1 MAWYKRNAENIMT
14 SVSERR
20 ETPEGI
26 WHQCE
31 SCKHTGL
38 VKDFIENKYTCPQCN
53 HHERIGSREY
63 FDILFDNK
71 EYTILFKNLE
81 SIDFLNFVDTKS
93 YADRLVMA
101 RQKTGL
107 SEATAVAEGAIEG
120 MKLVISAMDFDFI
133 GGSMGSVMGEKISR
147 AIDHAISIHAP
158 LLVISQS
165 GGARMMEST
174 LSLMQ
179 MAKVSAKLTQLTAAK
194 LPYFSLMTNPTTG
207 GVSASFAMLGD
218 INIAEPK
225 ALIGFAGPR
234 VIKETIRVTVLPDNF
249 QTSESQLE
257 NGFIDNIIDRKDLR
271 QELGRLL
278 RFWKNISPQA
288 KKA

>member
-1 MAWYKRNAENIMT
+1 MAWYQRNADNILT
-14 SVSERR
+14 TTTERR
-20 ETPEGI
+20 ETPEGV

-38 VKDFIENKYTCPQCN
+38 VKDFIDNKYTCPQCN

-63 FDILFDNK
+63 FDILFDENS
-71 EYTILFKNLE
+71 YTVLFKNLE

-93 YADRLVMA
+93 YADRLDMA
-101 RQKTGL
+101 RKKSGL
-107 SEATAVAEGAIEG
+107 HEATAVAAGTIES
-120 MKLVISAMDFDFI
+120 MKMVIAAMDFDFI
-133 GGSMGSVMGEKISR
+133 GGSMGSVMGEKICR
-147 AIDHAISIHAP
+147 AIDHAIEIKAP
-158 LLVISQS
+158 VMVISQS

-218 INIAEPK
+218 VNIAEPK

-234 VIKETIRVTVLPDNF
+234 VIKETIRVTALPENF

-257 NGFIDNIIDRKDLR
+257 NGFIDNIIDRKNLR
-271 QELGRLL
+271 TELARLL
-278 RFWKNISPQA
+278 RYWQHIA
-288 KKA
+288 K

>member
-1 MAWYKRNAENIMT
+1 MAWYQRNANNIST
-14 SVSERR
+14 VNTERR
-20 ETPEGI
+20 ETPEGV

-31 SCKHTGL
+31 SCQHTGL
-38 VKDFIENKYTCPQCN
+38 EKDFIANKFTCPQCS

-63 FDILFDNK
+63 FDIIFDEK
-71 EYTILFKNLE
+71 QYEVHFTNLR

-93 YADRLVMA
+93 YQERLEA
-101 RQKTGL
+101 TRKKTGL
-107 SEATAVAEGAIEG
+107 QEGTAVALGKVKG
-120 MKLVISAMDFDFI
+120 LPLVVVAMDFDFV
-133 GGSMGSVMGEKISR
+133 GGSMGSVMGEKIAR
-147 AIDHAISIHAP
+147 AVDLAIANKSA

-179 MAKVSAKLTQLTAAK
+179 MAKISAKLTQLTAAK

-218 INIAEPK
+218 INLAEPK

-234 VIKETIRVTVLPDNF
+234 VIKETIRVKDLPENF

-257 NGFIDNIIDRKDLR
+257 NGFIDRIVDRKDLHKT
-271 QELGRLL
+271 LATLL
-278 RFWKNISPQA
+278 QYWHSV
-288 KKA
+288 